1 MNSAVDLSVK
11 IGSLVLRNPV
21 MNGSGTFG
29 TAPYGEHV
37 DFSRIGA
44 VVAKSV
50 TQNPRQ
56 GNPPPR
62 ITEVRSGVINAVG
75 IQNAGV
81 REFIER
87 KLPEMRAFDVPLI
100 VSVSNTMLDDF
111 GKSVALL
118 EQADGIA
125 AYEINVS
132 CPNLECGG
140 RAFGMSPDDTRKVAE
155 SVRREVRSSRP
166 VIVKL
171 TPNVTDIVEIA
182 KAAADGGADA
192 LTVANT
198 YIGMAVDLRS
208 RRPVLGNTFGGV
220 SGPAIKP
227 LTMRHVFNV
236 SRAVPLPVIAS
247 GGICTAED
255 ALEYLMAGATA
266 VQVGSANFSDPA
278 VMERIVD
285 GIAAYLRAEK
295 IASLSAFIGSIVA

>member
-1 MNSAVDLSVK
+1 
-11 IGSLVLRNPV
+11 

-29 TAPYGEHV
+29 TAPYGEHI

-62 ITEVRSGVINAVG
+62 IAEVRSGVLNAVG

-111 GKSVALL
+111 GRSVALL

-140 RAFGMSPDDTRKVAE
+140 RAFGMSPDDTRRVAE

-198 YIGMAVDLRS
+198 YIGMAVDLRT

-247 GGICTAED
+247 GGICSAED

-266 VQVGSANFSDPA
+266 VQAGSANFSDPA
-278 VMERIVD
+278 IMERIVD
-285 GIAAYLRAEK
+285 GIAAYLSAEK

>member
-1 MNSAVDLSVK
+1 MNSAVDMSVR

-21 MNGSGTFG
+21 MNGSGTLG
-29 TAPYGEHV
+29 TALYGNHI
-37 DFSRIGA
+37 DFSKIGA
-44 VVAKSV
+44 IVAKSV

-62 ITEVRSGVINAVG
+62 ITEVHSGMINAIG

-81 REFIER
+81 QEFIDR
-87 KLPEMRAFDVPLI
+87 KLPEMQAFDVPLI
-100 VSVSNTMLDDF
+100 VSVSNTALDDF
-111 GKSVALL
+111 GRSVALL

-140 RAFGMSPDDTRKVAE
+140 RAFGMSPDDTRKVVE
-155 SVRREVRSSRP
+155 SVRKEVRSLRP

-198 YIGMAVDLRS
+198 YIGMVVDLRT
-208 RRPVLGNTFGGV
+208 RKPILGNTFGGV

-227 LTMRHVFNV
+227 LTLRHVFNV
-236 SRAVPLPVIAS
+236 SRALPLPVLAS
-247 GGICTAED
+247 GGICSAED

-266 VQVGSANFSDPA
+266 VQVGSANFLDPA
-278 VMERIVD
+278 LMEHIVD
-285 GIAAYLRAEK
+285 GIGAFLRSEN
-295 IASLSAFIGSIVA
+295 IASLSGFIGSIVA

>member
-1 MNSAVDLSVK
+1 MNGAADMSVR

-29 TAPYGEHV
+29 TAPYGEHI

-62 ITEVRSGVINAVG
+62 ITEVRGGVLNAVG

-81 REFIER
+81 HEFIER
-87 KLPEMRAFDVPLI
+87 KLPAMRTFDVPLI

-111 GKSVALL
+111 GRSVALL

-140 RAFGMSPDDTRKVAE
+140 RAFGMSPDDTRRVAE
-155 SVRREVRSSRP
+155 SVRRMVRSSRP

-198 YIGMAVDLRS
+198 YIGMAVDLRT
-208 RRPVLGNTFGGV
+208 RRPVLGNIFGGV

-255 ALEYLMAGATA
+255 ALEYLMVGATA
-266 VQVGSANFSDPA
+266 VQAGSANFSDPA
-278 VMERIVD
+278 IMERIVD
-285 GIAAYLRAEK
+285 GIAEYLLAEK
-295 IASLSAFIGSIVA
+295 IDSLSAFIGSIVA